1 MIFST
6 KRDELGN
13 VSGFVV
19 PNGQLKA
26 SVEAKKAQI
35 DTDVVGLNRVL
46 QNTGGDTKPLSLD
59 DLTKMMS
66 GCSKAAMDFAKST
79 ELSDDSTSANT

>member
-59 DLTKMMS
+59 DLIKRNPPQKFFS
-66 GCSKAAMDFAKST
+66 ENWPEIASF
-79 ELSDDSTSANT
+79 